1 MTQDLRFCSGHRAS
15 YADPIRVD
23 VGQSVLLTERE
34 ETWDGH
40 RWIWA
45 EADGRSGW
53 VPDDLVIGDGTA
65 GRAYSAVELEVAPE
79 TVLNVIHESH
89 GWAWCC
95 DADGLCGWVP
105 LRTLSKER
113 A

>member
-53 VPDDLVIGDGTA
+53 VPDDLVLDD
-65 GRAYSAVELEVAPE
+65 GRAAYDYAARELTVAPD
-79 TVLNVIHESH
+79 TVLTVRSHRH
-89 GWAWCC
+89 GWSWCE
-95 DADGLCGWVP
+95 APDGQTGWVP
-105 LRTLSKER
+105 DRSLEKETP
-113 A
+113 

>member
-1 MTQDLRFCSGHRAS
+1 MTQDLRLCSGHHAS
-15 YADPIRVD
+15 YADPIRVAA
-23 VGQSVLLTERE
+23 GQQVRLTGRE

-53 VPDDLVIGDGTA
+53 VPDDLVVGDGSA
-65 GRAYSAVELEVAPE
+65 VRAYSAVELDVAPE
-79 TVLNVIHESH
+79 TVIDVVYESH
-89 GWAWCC
+89 GWAWCRNG
-95 DADGLCGWVP
+95 DGSCGWVP